1 MNDVNL
7 FKNYVTQIRA
17 IWMTFDQGKKTPNS
31 DMTYNEK
38 NTMKGFKSNIEKD
51 TLKNENFRKV
61 ILQSPILYY
70 VDNRNKN

>member
-1 MNDVNL
+1 VNDVNL

-31 DMTYNEK
+31 DMTYNKK